1 MANYFNEKF
10 NLTINR
16 STVSKILLTKEKW
29 LTNKQTSNMFRLRSV
44 KYPKLDKAIELWVS
58 QAIAAGLP
66 LSDQILQEKGC
77 DFARSFNID
86 DYYMRCSNGVYKFKK
101 RYGLHKIILHGEGGS
116 APLANIEE
124 ERPNIQQI
132 LSEYDPG
139 IKLEFFHHSFV
150 RWVKLKIWSRYQL
163 DAHIPTE
170 EPLTLLT
177 WSTQKIQKIL
187 LKKHHLYN

>member
-1 MANYFNEKF
+1 MLTKTRSRLSIENKREICEFARRHPNVKHSDMANYFNEKF
-10 NLTINR
+10 NLTIDR

-86 DYYMRCSNGVYKFKK
+86 DYLYYMRCSNGWVYKFKK
-101 RYGLHKIILHGEGGS
+101 RYGLHKITLHGEGG
-116 APLANIEE
+116 
-124 ERPNIQQI
+124 I
-132 LSEYDPG
+132 L
-139 IKLEFFHHSFV
+139 
-150 RWVKLKIWSRYQL
+150 
-163 DAHIPTE
+163 
-170 EPLTLLT
+170 
-177 WSTQKIQKIL
+177 
-187 LKKHHLYN
+187 